1 MTYLCSAV
9 TTESRH
15 YKNRVIMIMA
25 ISLMMLLGVVSC
37 SSENVNNST
46 IPVLDLD
53 RYLGK
58 WYEIARF
65 DHSFERGITN
75 ATAVYSMRSDGK
87 IEVVNSGMKNGKFK
101 SSTGKAKTT
110 GKPAVLRVSFF
121 GPFYSDYRILMLS
134 PDYSYAMIG
143 SGSSKYLWILSR
155 RPAIPGSIKDDIL
168 REARLRGY
176 DTGRLIW
183 VDQSLNLD
191 K

>member
-1 MTYLCSAV
+1 
-9 TTESRH
+9 
-15 YKNRVIMIMA
+15 
-25 ISLMMLLGVVSC
+25 MMLLGAVSC
-37 SSENVNNST
+37 SSGNVNNST

-53 RYLGK
+53 RYLGE

-65 DHSFERGITN
+65 DHSFEKGITN
-75 ATAVYSMRSDGK
+75 AMAMYSMRPDGK
-87 IEVVNSGMKNGKFK
+87 IEVVNSGLKNGKYK

-155 RPAIPGSIKDDIL
+155 RPVIPDSIKYDIL
-168 REARLRGY
+168 REAQLRGY
-176 DTGRLIW
+176 DTDKLIW